1 MPQIII
7 FKFYGMQKMLK
18 EISLKK
24 AILILFFKRTLS
36 NDINEKVLNP
46 LTPKEL

>member
-24 AILILFFKRTLS
+24 AILTFIFQENIK
-36 NDINEKVLNP
+36 
-46 LTPKEL
+46 